1 MNIGSVSDQPHG
13 QLKFYRD
20 NLHLRPQ
27 QTIKRLHCNFSLRRL
42 THYLRCIAHNSF
54 GIYVRTYRLN
64 IKLDEKPLEA
74 IDQLVPGG
82 VPSISQPGINSNP
95 QNSDALATPE
105 VYITLYRIRFEVEYY
120 SRIRMNRYPQYHR
133 LNHRDR

>member
-27 QTIKRLHCNFSLRRL
+27 QTIKRLHCNFSF
-42 THYLRCIAHNSF
+42 RCIAHNSF

-82 VPSISQPGINSNP
+82 VPSISQPEIESNP
-95 QNSDALATPE
+95 KNSDNLATPE
-105 VYITLYRIRFEVEYY
+105 VKLQLQPFHIKYNFRTLMNLCRRF
-120 SRIRMNRYPQYHR
+120 HR
-133 LNHRDR
+133 

>member
-1 MNIGSVSDQPHG
+1 MLSKSIEG
-13 QLKFYRD
+13 QLILALFQINPMASLNFIVIIYIFDLSKPLKD
-20 NLHLRPQ
+20 CTVTSLK
-27 QTIKRLHCNFSLRRL
+27 TARLKLYF
-42 THYLRCIAHNSF
+42 RCIAHNSF

-95 QNSDALATPE
+95 QNSDTLANPE
-105 VYITLYRIRFEVEYY
+105 VF
-120 SRIRMNRYPQYHR
+120 
-133 LNHRDR
+133 